1 MKEKIKTLKDLRRM
15 WITKFEPEDSE
26 TDIELSEFEITAKG
40 RMGDF
45 VDTVNWEEFCK
56 NKKVPTILLDYDLR
70 QEAIKIFKNLQSSDT
85 IYPLILDKLPKDCKG
100 SYAKDKW
107 NDSLFRYGTEYGM
120 LAMLYWLMNLNED
133 DLQ

>member
-1 MKEKIKTLKDLRRM
+1 M

-45 VDTVNWEEFCK
+45 VDIVNWEEFCK

-70 QEAIKIFKNLQSSDT
+70 QEAIKIFKNLQGPDT
-85 IYPLILDKLPKDCKG
+85 IYPLILNNFPDSSKG
-100 SYAKDKW
+100 EIAKDKW
-107 NDSLFRYGTEYGM
+107 NDTDFRYGTEYGM
-120 LAMLYWLMNLNED
+120 MAMLFWLVNLTEED
-133 DLQ
+133 LK